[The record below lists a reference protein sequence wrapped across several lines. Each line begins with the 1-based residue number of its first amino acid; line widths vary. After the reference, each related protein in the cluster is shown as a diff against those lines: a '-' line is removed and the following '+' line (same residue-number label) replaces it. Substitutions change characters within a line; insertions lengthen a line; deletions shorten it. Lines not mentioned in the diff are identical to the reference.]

1 MQPAIPVQA
10 SKRASSFAISNAPA
24 PLFFFANG
32 VIVRGYIAGFAGVY
46 CLMGFSVSLVSP
58 KGEKLS
64 LRLLCGEG
72 WSDL

>member
-58 KGEKLS
+58 AKGSQGAET
-64 LRLLCGEG
+64 EG
-72 WSDL
+72 RRGC